1 MERTS
6 IELGGVALA
15 STVMNASGPHSA
27 EKDEIHELS
36 ARHQRRDRL
45 QVMQYRRPRLAR
57 QLEKSWRRAF

>member
-6 IELGGVALA
+6 IDLGGVALA

-36 ARHQRRDRL
+36 DRHRGAIVL
-45 QVMQYRRPRLAR
+45 QVMQYRRSGDAR
-57 QLEKSWRRAF
+57 